1 MDADTIL
8 RIRPALTRYLKEFD
22 DCFGRVTTRR
32 HLDTYVEGQ
41 RSDLERKRAQAI
53 SRRLLVTQQPSCSAT
68 QRPRRPQPPATNP
81 ATSARNRRVLEGRDH
96 LSTKTLVA

>member
-41 RSDLERKRAQAI
+41 LSDLERKRAQAI
-53 SRRLLVTQQPSCSAT
+53 SRRLLVTQQRNARAAHSHRRRTLRRLHEIGVFLKDAIIC
-68 QRPRRPQPPATNP
+68 QPRR
-81 ATSARNRRVLEGRDH
+81 L
-96 LSTKTLVA
+96 

>member
-1 MDADTIL
+1 M
-8 RIRPALTRYLKEFD
+8 TRYLKEFD

-41 RSDLERKRAQAI
+41 LSDLERKRAQAI

-68 QRPRRPQPPATNP
+68 ELLGNATPAPPSGLAAHSHRRRTLRRLHEIGVFLKDAIICQPRR
-81 ATSARNRRVLEGRDH
+81 L
-96 LSTKTLVA
+96 